1 MSVNSRLHFG
11 RITLRR
17 RLILIRLM
25 LCGNGG
31 FRAKLL
37 KKSGVFGA
45 MEKNCW
51 YEPHKL
57 PSEPQLIFMGDN
69 VNIATDV
76 AILNHDIVSVMIN
89 NINGL
94 QKCNIR
100 RGVTMCSLADDPLSC
115 TM

>member
-1 MSVNSRLHFG
+1 M
-11 RITLRR
+11 IY
-17 RLILIRLM
+17 
-25 LCGNGG
+25 GNGG

-45 MEKNCW
+45 MGKNYW
-51 YEPHKL
+51 YE
-57 PSEPQLIFMGDN
+57 STAAGFYGDN
-69 VNIATDV
+69 VNIATDA

-100 RGVTMCSLADDPLSC
+100 RGVTMCSLADDPLFC

>member
-1 MSVNSRLHFG
+1 
-11 RITLRR
+11 
-17 RLILIRLM
+17 M

-45 MEKNCW
+45 MGENCW

-57 PSEPQLIFMGDN
+57 PSEPQLVFMGNN

-76 AILNHDIVSVMIN
+76 VILNHDIISVMIN
-89 NINGL
+89 HMNGL
-94 QKCNIR
+94 QKCNINR
-100 RGVTMCSLADDPLSC
+100 RGG
-115 TM
+115 

>member
-45 MEKNCW
+45 MEKTAGMSRINC
-51 YEPHKL
+51 
-57 PSEPQLIFMGDN
+57 
-69 VNIATDV
+69 
-76 AILNHDIVSVMIN
+76 
-89 NINGL
+89 
-94 QKCNIR
+94 
-100 RGVTMCSLADDPLSC
+100 LANRS
-115 TM
+115 

>member
-1 MSVNSRLHFG
+1 MSVNSRLHFW

-45 MEKNCW
+45 MGKNCW
-51 YEPHKL
+51 YKL

-100 RGVTMCSLADDPLSC
+100 RGVTMCSLAYDPLSC
-115 TM
+115 MM

>member
-45 MEKNCW
+45 MGKNCW
-51 YEPHKL
+51 YESHKL
-57 PSEPQLIFMGDN
+57 PSEPQLVFMGVN

-100 RGVTMCSLADDPLSC
+100 RGGTMCSLADDLLFC

>member
-1 MSVNSRLHFG
+1 
-11 RITLRR
+11 
-17 RLILIRLM
+17 M

-45 MEKNCW
+45 MGENCW

-57 PSEPQLIFMGDN
+57 PSEPQLIFMGNN

-76 AILNHDIVSVMIN
+76 VILNHDIISVMIN
-89 NINGL
+89 HMNGL
-94 QKCNIR
+94 QKCNIN
-100 RGVTMCSLADDPLSC
+100 RGGEQSVTMCSSEAVPLFC
-115 TM
+115 MM